1 MFIIIGFI
9 HNNKSYQSLSIMK
22 KRKSFTQYI
31 YNSYIM
37 HKYVFE
43 SLHYN

>member
-22 KRKSFTQYI
+22 RRKPFTQYI
-31 YNSYIM
+31 YNNHII
-37 HKYVFE
+37 HKYVVE